1 MGGSGGSVAQTFPTY
16 LQCVHSQA
24 LYGYDLTGNQGL
36 YGKAPTASSFFG
48 LLYHQLGAGTD
59 SKGMYTDVNYKLNPY
74 VTDAQFA
81 QFTSAVSGSTFDG
94 ATLISEVEFA
104 ATGIDSALSEYE
116 AYVDDVETGT
126 WIDDNVTAYNTA
138 MLPKFA
144 QSVSR
149 LANSFAGI
157 NALNSS
163 AFYISMGLLEGA
175 RYQAAAAHR
184 SELEARNS
192 ALVAELRGQLVDM
205 HINVA
210 KTKYVAA
217 VDELEQKID
226 FRKGFLEWPIDLY
239 RSAGNLISSVS
250 GSSVPQTPVRNRAAS
265 ALAGA
270 LGGAS
275 VGASL
280 VGKSIA
286 GATITGPIGIGVG
299 ALLGLGAGLLS

>member
-1 MGGSGGSVAQTFPTY
+1 MGGSGGSAAQTFPTY

-36 YGKAPTASSFFG
+36 YGKAPAAGSFFG
-48 LLYHQLGAGTD
+48 LLYHQLGAGLGTD
-59 SKGMYTDVNYKLNPY
+59 GVYTDVNYKLNPY
-74 VTDAQFA
+74 VIDA
-81 QFTSAVSGSTFDG
+81 QFTSAVSSSTFDE

-104 ATGIDSALSEYE
+104 TTGIDSALSEYE

-217 VDELEQKID
+217 VDEIEQKID
-226 FRKGFLEWPIDLY
+226 FRKGFLEWPMDLY

-250 GSSVPQTPVRNRAAS
+250 GSSVPQTPVKNRAAS

-270 LGGAS
+270 FGGAT

-280 VGKSIA
+280 VGKSFA

>member
-1 MGGSGGSVAQTFPTY
+1 MGGSGGSAAQTFPTY

-36 YGKAPTASSFFG
+36 YGKGPTASSFFG

-59 SKGMYTDVNYKLNPY
+59 SNGMFTDVNYKLNPY
-74 VTDAQFA
+74 VTDAQFK
-81 QFTSAVSGSTFDG
+81 SAVSGSTFDG
-94 ATLISEVEFA
+94 ASLISEVEFA
-104 ATGIDSALSEYE
+104 TTGIDSALSEYE

-192 ALVAELRGQLVDM
+192 ALVAELRGQLVEM

-217 VDELEQKID
+217 VDEIEQKID
-226 FRKGFLEWPIDLY
+226 FRKGFLEWPMDLY

-250 GSSVPQTPVRNRAAS
+250 GSAVPQNPVKNRAAS

-286 GATITGPIGIGVG
+286 GATITVPIGIGVG

>member
-1 MGGSGGSVAQTFPTY
+1 MGGSGGSAAQTFPTY

-36 YGKAPTASSFFG
+36 YGKAPAAGSFFG
-48 LLYHQLGAGTD
+48 LLYHQLGAGLGTD
-59 SKGMYTDVNYKLNPY
+59 GVYTDVNYTLNPY
-74 VTDAQFA
+74 VTDAQF
-81 QFTSAVSGSTFDG
+81 TSAVSSSTFDG

-226 FRKGFLEWPIDLY
+226 FRKGFLEWPMDLY

-250 GSSVPQTPVRNRAAS
+250 GSSVPQTPVKNRAAS

>member
-1 MGGSGGSVAQTFPTY
+1 MGGSGGSAAQTFPTY

-24 LYGYDLTGNQGL
+24 LYGYDLTGEQGL
-36 YGKAPTASSFFG
+36 YGTSPQAGSFFG
-48 LLYHQLGAGTD
+48 LLYHQMGATVG
-59 SKGMYTDVNYKLNPY
+59 SKGLVSEVNYTLNPY
-74 VTDAQFA
+74 VTDAQF
-81 QFTSAVSGSTFDG
+81 TSAVSSSTFDS
-94 ATLISEVEFA
+94 ATLLSEVEFA
-104 ATGIDSALSEYE
+104 TTGIDNAAAEYE
-116 AYVDDVETGT
+116 AYVDELETGA
-126 WIDDNVTAYNTA
+126 WIDDNVDAYNQA

-163 AFYISMGLLEGA
+163 AFYISMALLEGA
-175 RYQAAAAHR
+175 RNQAAAAHR

-192 ALVAELRGQLVDM
+192 TLVAELRGQLVDM
-205 HINVA
+205 HINIA

-226 FRKGFLEWPIDLY
+226 FRKGFLEWPMDLY

-250 GSSVPQTPVRNRAAS
+250 GSSVPQTPVKSRAAS

-286 GATITGPIGIGVG
+286 GATISGPIGIGVG

>member
-1 MGGSGGSVAQTFPTY
+1 MGGSGGSAAQTFPTY

-36 YGKAPTASSFFG
+36 YGKAPAAGSFFG
-48 LLYHQLGAGTD
+48 LLYHQLGAGTGAD
-59 SKGMYTDVNYKLNPY
+59 GMYTDVNYALNPY
-74 VTDAQFA
+74 VTDAQFK
-81 QFTSAVSGSTFDG
+81 TAVSGSTFDG

-104 ATGIDSALSEYE
+104 TTGIDSALSEYE

-217 VDELEQKID
+217 VDEIEQKID
-226 FRKGFLEWPIDLY
+226 FRKGFLEWPMDLY

-250 GSSVPQTPVRNRAAS
+250 GSSVPQTPVKNRAAS

-270 LGGAS
+270 FGGAT

-280 VGKSIA
+280 VGKSFA

>member
-1 MGGSGGSVAQTFPTY
+1 MGGSGGSAAQTFPTY

-36 YGKAPTASSFFG
+36 YGKAPAAGSFFG
-48 LLYHQLGAGTD
+48 LLYHQLGAGTGAD
-59 SKGMYTDVNYKLNPY
+59 GMYTDVNYALNPY
-74 VTDAQFA
+74 VTDA

-94 ATLISEVEFA
+94 ASLISEVEFA
-104 ATGIDSALSEYE
+104 TTGIDSALSEYE

-217 VDELEQKID
+217 VDEIEQKID
-226 FRKGFLEWPIDLY
+226 FRKGFLEWPMDLY

-250 GSSVPQTPVRNRAAS
+250 GSSVPQTPVKNRAAS

-299 ALLGLGAGLLS
+299 ALLGIGAGLLS

>member
-1 MGGSGGSVAQTFPTY
+1 MGGSGGSAAQTFPTY

-36 YGKAPTASSFFG
+36 YGKAPAAGSFFG
-48 LLYHQLGAGTD
+48 LLYHQLGAGTGAD
-59 SKGMYTDVNYKLNPY
+59 GMYTDVNYALNPY
-74 VTDAQFA
+74 VTDAQFK
-81 QFTSAVSGSTFDG
+81 TAVSGSTFDG

-104 ATGIDSALSEYE
+104 TPGIDSALSEYE

-217 VDELEQKID
+217 VDEIEQKID
-226 FRKGFLEWPIDLY
+226 FRKGFLEWPMDLY

-250 GSSVPQTPVRNRAAS
+250 GSSVPQTPVKNRAAS

-270 LGGAS
+270 FGGAT

-280 VGKSIA
+280 VGKSFA

>member
-1 MGGSGGSVAQTFPTY
+1 MGGSGGSAAQTFPTY

-36 YGKAPTASSFFG
+36 YGKAPAAGSFFG
-48 LLYHQLGAGTD
+48 LLYHQLGAGTGAD
-59 SKGMYTDVNYKLNPY
+59 GMYADVNYALNPY
-74 VTDAQFA
+74 VTDAQFK
-81 QFTSAVSGSTFDG
+81 TAVSGSTFDG

-104 ATGIDSALSEYE
+104 TTGIDSALSEYE

-217 VDELEQKID
+217 VDEIEQKID
-226 FRKGFLEWPIDLY
+226 FRKGFLEWPMDLY

-250 GSSVPQTPVRNRAAS
+250 GSSVPQTPVKNRAAS

-270 LGGAS
+270 FGGAT

-280 VGKSIA
+280 VGKSFA

>member
-1 MGGSGGSVAQTFPTY
+1 MGGSGGSAAQTFPTY

-36 YGKAPTASSFFG
+36 YGKAPAAGSFFG
-48 LLYHQLGAGTD
+48 LLYHQLGAGTGAD
-59 SKGMYTDVNYKLNPY
+59 GMYTDVNYTLNPY
-74 VTDAQFA
+74 VTDAQF
-81 QFTSAVSGSTFDG
+81 TSAVSSSTFDG

-116 AYVDDVETGT
+116 AYVDDVETGA

-217 VDELEQKID
+217 VDEIEQKID
-226 FRKGFLEWPIDLY
+226 FRKGFLEWPMDLY

-250 GSSVPQTPVRNRAAS
+250 GSSVPQTPVKNRAAS

>member
-1 MGGSGGSVAQTFPTY
+1 MGGSGGSAAQTFPTY

-36 YGKAPTASSFFG
+36 YGKAPAAGSFFG
-48 LLYHQLGAGTD
+48 LLYHQLGAGTGAD
-59 SKGMYTDVNYKLNPY
+59 GMYTDVNYTLNPY
-74 VTDAQFA
+74 VTDAQF
-81 QFTSAVSGSTFDG
+81 TSAVSSSTFDG

-104 ATGIDSALSEYE
+104 TTGIDSALSEYE

-217 VDELEQKID
+217 VDEIEQKID
-226 FRKGFLEWPIDLY
+226 FRKGFLEWPMDLY

-250 GSSVPQTPVRNRAAS
+250 GSSVPQTPVKNRAAS

-270 LGGAS
+270 FGGAT

-280 VGKSIA
+280 VGKSFA

>member
-1 MGGSGGSVAQTFPTY
+1 MGGSGGSAAQTFPTY

-36 YGKAPTASSFFG
+36 YGKGPTASSFFG

-74 VTDAQFA
+74 VIDA
-81 QFTSAVSGSTFDG
+81 QFTSAVSSSTFDA

-104 ATGIDSALSEYE
+104 TTGIDSALSAYE

-217 VDELEQKID
+217 VDEIEQKID
-226 FRKGFLEWPIDLY
+226 FRKGFLEWPMDLY

-250 GSSVPQTPVRNRAAS
+250 GSAVPQTPVKNRAAS

>member
-1 MGGSGGSVAQTFPTY
+1 MGGSGGSAAQTFPTY

-36 YGKAPTASSFFG
+36 YGKAPAAGSFFG
-48 LLYHQLGAGTD
+48 LLYHQLGAGLGTD
-59 SKGMYTDVNYKLNPY
+59 GVYTDVNYKLNPY
-74 VTDAQFA
+74 VTDA

-104 ATGIDSALSEYE
+104 TTGIDSALSEYE

-226 FRKGFLEWPIDLY
+226 FRKGFLEWPMDLY

-250 GSSVPQTPVRNRAAS
+250 GSSVPHTPVKNRAAS

-280 VGKSIA
+280 VGKSFA

>member
-1 MGGSGGSVAQTFPTY
+1 MGGSGGSAAQTFPTY

-36 YGKAPTASSFFG
+36 YGKGPTASSFFG

-59 SKGMYTDVNYKLNPY
+59 TNGMFTDVNYKLNPY
-74 VTDAQFA
+74 VIDA
-81 QFTSAVSGSTFDG
+81 QFTSAVSSSTFDA

-104 ATGIDSALSEYE
+104 ATGIDTALSEYE

-126 WIDDNVTAYNTA
+126 WIDDNVTAYNAA

-192 ALVAELRGQLVDM
+192 APVELVDS
-205 HINVA
+205 
-210 KTKYVAA
+210 
-217 VDELEQKID
+217 
-226 FRKGFLEWPIDLY
+226 W
-239 RSAGNLISSVS
+239 
-250 GSSVPQTPVRNRAAS
+250 
-265 ALAGA
+265 
-270 LGGAS
+270 
-275 VGASL
+275 
-280 VGKSIA
+280 
-286 GATITGPIGIGVG
+286 
-299 ALLGLGAGLLS
+299 

>member
-1 MGGSGGSVAQTFPTY
+1 MGGSGGSAAQTFPTY

-36 YGKAPTASSFFG
+36 YGKAPAAGSFFG
-48 LLYHQLGAGTD
+48 LLYHQLGAGLGTD
-59 SKGMYTDVNYKLNPY
+59 GVYTDVNYKLNPY
-74 VTDAQFA
+74 VIDA
-81 QFTSAVSGSTFDG
+81 QFTSTVSGSTFDG

-104 ATGIDSALSEYE
+104 TTGIDSALSEYE

-226 FRKGFLEWPIDLY
+226 FRKGFLEWPMDLY

-250 GSSVPQTPVRNRAAS
+250 GSSVPQTPVKNRAAS

-280 VGKSIA
+280 VGKSFA

>member
-1 MGGSGGSVAQTFPTY
+1 MGGSGGSAAQTFPTY

-36 YGKAPTASSFFG
+36 YGKAPAAGSFFG
-48 LLYHQLGAGTD
+48 LLYHQLGAGLGTD
-59 SKGMYTDVNYKLNPY
+59 GVYTDVNYKLNPY
-74 VTDAQFA
+74 VTDAQF
-81 QFTSAVSGSTFDG
+81 TSTVSGSTFDG

-104 ATGIDSALSEYE
+104 TTGIDSALSEYE

-226 FRKGFLEWPIDLY
+226 FRKGFLEWPMDLY

-250 GSSVPQTPVRNRAAS
+250 GSSVPQTPVKNRAAS

>member
-1 MGGSGGSVAQTFPTY
+1 MGGSGGSAAQTFPTY

-36 YGKAPTASSFFG
+36 YGKAPAAGSFFG
-48 LLYHQLGAGTD
+48 LLYHQLGAGLGTD
-59 SKGMYTDVNYKLNPY
+59 GVYTDVNYKLNPY
-74 VTDAQFA
+74 VIDA

-94 ATLISEVEFA
+94 ASLISEVEFA

-226 FRKGFLEWPIDLY
+226 FRKGFLEWPMDLY

-250 GSSVPQTPVRNRAAS
+250 GSSVPQTPVKNRAAS